1 MGGAPPPPLDF
12 APQGVKKTQFL
23 TPEDQSP
30 EGGVGGLTPT
40 TTRGQCQGRTIERP
54 EIDKGEARRQ
64 SRRGF
69 GDRSI
74 IGSNAGIPSPG
85 AKGRRQHIRPPE
97 LDRRSAQGVTVLEA
111 SRDHTFPI
119 NHDPLRKH
127 IISPAG
133 RSTPLALHHDAERQ
147 AARGLSVM
155 TADVLSSKDTPVPFA
170 LSVVS
175 YPRSPSA
182 RRHLDALRSAM
193 GATPGAGASRH
204 QWRRCQSPI
213 TSMG

>member
-1 MGGAPPPPLDF
+1 MRRVDSRDEASETGRSSARPPASRRQGPKAGGSTSDPQSRIADPLRGSRCWRPP
-12 APQGVKKTQFL
+12 GIIHH
-23 TPEDQSP
+23 
-30 EGGVGGLTPT
+30 PT
-40 TTRGQCQGRTIERP
+40 T
-54 EIDKGEARRQ
+54 
-64 SRRGF
+64 
-69 GDRSI
+69 
-74 IGSNAGIPSPG
+74 
-85 AKGRRQHIRPPE
+85 
-97 LDRRSAQGVTVLEA
+97 
-111 SRDHTFPI
+111 
-119 NHDPLRKH
+119 HDPLRKH

-147 AARGLSVM
+147 AARGLSMM

-213 TSMG
+213 TSRGNQRPCPQTRRSATSRSQVGAS